1 MLNCQV
7 LPSPLCPYLP
17 TRPCQD
23 EKLLAIMAPVASQLC
38 RLSNKKKKPTK
49 TSKKM
54 AKENI
59 AGCLLYSLIKKS
71 KIYTAPF
78 NNMWTLTNIQ
88 SSTSIKCSP
97 APPSFRLVPSRA
109 RGNQIVVQS
118 SHNEQSSAVVVS
130 WEDPPN
136 T

>member
-1 MLNCQV
+1 
-7 LPSPLCPYLP
+7 
-17 TRPCQD
+17 
-23 EKLLAIMAPVASQLC
+23 
-38 RLSNKKKKPTK
+38 
-49 TSKKM
+49 M

-71 KIYTAPF
+71 KIYTVPF

-97 APPSFRLVPSRA
+97 APPSFRLVPSRV